1 VDGQP
6 QRLPPSEPVEEQP
19 RPDQAGSEPSRGRDG
34 PAPGRRWRRW
44 LRLTT
49 VEVAPLR
56 RYRDFRLLFLGQ
68 MVSFAGSMI
77 TYVAIPYQVYQ
88 LTRSSL
94 AVGLLGVVQLA
105 PLLATGLLGGALAD
119 ARDRR
124 RMVQLTELGLA
135 VLSAVLVVNALAD
148 RAQVWV
154 LFAVAALAAALDGL
168 QRPSLEALVP
178 RLVPREDLAAASAL
192 SSLRM
197 SLGMVGGPALGGLLL
212 AQFGL
217 PVTYTVDVATFMVS
231 LVMLRLMRAVPPP
244 PDAARPSL
252 RGIAEGLRYARG
264 RQELLGTY
272 VVDIVVMIFGMPT
285 ALFPAIASR
294 YGGAGAL
301 GLLYAAPSVGSL
313 LANATSG
320 WTGRVHR
327 HGRAILVAAAL
338 WGAAIAAFGFAE
350 RLWLALVLLAVA
362 GAADMVSGIFR
373 LTIWN
378 QTIPDQLRGRLAGI
392 ELLGYSTGPLLGNV
406 EAGAAAALFGVRAS
420 VVSGGL
426 LSLVGVAVVAVAMPV
441 FRAYDSVGWSAEH
454 QPEHAAAGRAA
465 KGTGLP

>member
-1 VDGQP
+1 
-6 QRLPPSEPVEEQP
+6 VEEQA
-19 RPDQAGSEPSRGRDG
+19 RSDQAGPEPPRRRDG
-34 PAPGRRWRRW
+34 PASGRRWSRW
-44 LRLTT
+44 LRLAT

-56 RYRDFRLLFLGQ
+56 RHRDFRLLFLGQ

-94 AVGLLGVVQLA
+94 AVGLLGAVELA

-135 VLSAVLVVNALAD
+135 VLSAVLVANALAD
-148 RAQVWV
+148 RARVWV

-168 QRPSLEALVP
+168 QRPSLEAMVP
-178 RLVPREDLAAASAL
+178 RLVPREDLAPASAL
-192 SSLRM
+192 SSLGR
-197 SLGMVGGPALGGLLL
+197 SLAMVGGPALGGLLL

-217 PVTYTVDVATFMVS
+217 AVTYAVDVASFTFS
-231 LVMLRLMRAVPPP
+231 LLMLRLMRAVPPP

-252 RGIAEGLRYARG
+252 RGILEGLRYARS

-272 VVDIVVMIFGMPT
+272 VVDIVVMVFGMPT
-285 ALFPAIASR
+285 ALFPALSSR

-327 HGRAILVAAAL
+327 HGRAILVAAGL
-338 WGAAIAAFGFAE
+338 WGAAIAVFGFAE
-350 RLWLALVLLAVA
+350 RLWLALALLALA

-392 ELLGYSTGPLLGNV
+392 ELLGYSTGPLLGNL

-426 LSLVGVAVVAVAMPV
+426 LSLVGVGVVALAMPV
-441 FRAYDSVGWSAEH
+441 FRAYDSARWSAAH
-454 QPEHAAAGRAA
+454 RPAPAAAEGAG
-465 KGTGLP
+465 KGTGPT

>member
-1 VDGQP
+1 VK
-6 QRLPPSEPVEEQP
+6 EQP
-19 RPDQAGSEPSRGRDG
+19 RPDQAGSEPPRRRDR
-34 PAPGRRWRRW
+34 PASPRRW
-44 LRLTT
+44 LSWVRLAT
-49 VEVAPLR
+49 VEVAPFR
-56 RYRDFRLLFLGQ
+56 RHRDFRLLSIGQ

-94 AVGLLGVVQLA
+94 AVGLLGAAELA

-135 VLSAVLVVNALAD
+135 VLSAVLVLNAQAEHP
-148 RAQVWV
+148 QVWV
-154 LFAVAALAAALDGL
+154 LFVVAALAAALDGL
-168 QRPSLEALVP
+168 QRPSLEAMVP

-192 SSLRM
+192 SSLWR
-197 SLGMVGGPALGGLLL
+197 SLGMVGGPAIGGLLV

-217 PVTYTVDVATFMVS
+217 AVTYTVDVASFMFS
-231 LVMLRLMRAVPPP
+231 LVMLRLMRALPPS

-252 RGIAEGLRYARG
+252 RGILEGLRYARS

-272 VVDIVVMIFGMPT
+272 VVDIVVMVFGMPT

-320 WTGRVHR
+320 WTGRVRR
-327 HGRAILVAAAL
+327 HGRAILVAAGV
-338 WGAAIAAFGFAE
+338 WGAAIAVFGFAE
-350 RLWLALVLLAVA
+350 RLWLALALLALA

-378 QTIPDQLRGRLAGI
+378 QTIPDHLRGRLAGI
-392 ELLGYSTGPLLGNV
+392 ELLGYSTGPLLGNL
-406 EAGAAAALFGVRAS
+406 EAGAVAAAFGVRVS

-426 LSLVGVAVVAVAMPV
+426 LSLVGVGVVALLMPV
-441 FRAYDSVGWSAEH
+441 FRAYDAARWSAEN
-454 QPEHAAAGRAA
+454 QPGDAPVRSAG
-465 KGTGLP
+465 KGTGPP

>member
-1 VDGQP
+1 
-6 QRLPPSEPVEEQP
+6 
-19 RPDQAGSEPSRGRDG
+19 
-34 PAPGRRWRRW
+34 
-44 LRLTT
+44 
-49 VEVAPLR
+49 
-56 RYRDFRLLFLGQ
+56 

-77 TYVAIPYQVYQ
+77 TYVAIPYQMYQ

-94 AVGLLGVVQLA
+94 AVGLLGAAELA

-135 VLSAVLVVNALAD
+135 VLSAVLVLNAQAEHP
-148 RAQVWV
+148 QVWV
-154 LFAVAALAAALDGL
+154 LFVVAALAAALDGL
-168 QRPSLEALVP
+168 QRPSLEAMVP

-192 SSLRM
+192 SSLWR
-197 SLGMVGGPALGGLLL
+197 SLGMVGGPAIGGLLVARLGL
-212 AQFGL
+212 A
-217 PVTYTVDVATFMVS
+217 VTYTVDVASFMFS
-231 LVMLRLMRAVPPP
+231 LVMLRLMRALPPS

-252 RGIAEGLRYARG
+252 RGILEGLRYARS

-272 VVDIVVMIFGMPT
+272 VVDIVVMVFGMPT

-327 HGRAILVAAAL
+327 HGRAILVAAGV
-338 WGAAIAAFGFAE
+338 WGAVIAVFGFAE
-350 RLWLALVLLAVA
+350 WFWLALALLALA

-378 QTIPDQLRGRLAGI
+378 QTIPDHLRGRLAGI
-392 ELLGYSTGPLLGNV
+392 ELLSYSTGPLLGNL
-406 EAGAAAALFGVRAS
+406 EAGTVAAAFGVRVS

-426 LSLVGVAVVAVAMPV
+426 LSLVGVGVVALLMPV
-441 FRAYDSVGWSAEH
+441 FRTYDAARWSTEN
-454 QPEHAAAGRAA
+454 QPGDAPVRSAG
-465 KGTGLP
+465 KGTGPP